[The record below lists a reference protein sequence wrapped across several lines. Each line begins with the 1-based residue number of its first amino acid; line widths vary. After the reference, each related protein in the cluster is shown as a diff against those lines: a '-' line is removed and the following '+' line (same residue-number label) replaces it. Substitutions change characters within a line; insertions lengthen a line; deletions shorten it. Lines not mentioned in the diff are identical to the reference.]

1 MSSASAGAGSS
12 ASRCSPESSANRRRA
27 QIVVPSL
34 GERGLEFDA
43 GQLPEQRDVLVDQ
56 LFLQIDRLGR
66 NQRRP
71 RREAG
76 TVDERNQI
84 SEALADPGRRLDA
97 EVVAAAQRVGDR
109 PGHLKLL
116 RPEFIRRPPYSAAA
130 LSGPPG
136 AKNASHSERD
146 VDLHRRRIELV
157 LDIEF
162 GRVEIR
168 SRRFRHI
175 VRLLPGRKVEIDR
188 LIIGR
193 QRRSR

>member
-1 MSSASAGAGSS
+1 MPVS
-12 ASRCSPESSANRRRA
+12 
-27 QIVVPSL
+27 
-34 GERGLEFDA
+34 
-43 GQLPEQRDVLVDQ
+43 
-56 LFLQIDRLGR
+56 FL
-66 NQRRP
+66 

-116 RPEFIRRPPYSAAA
+116 RPEFIRAAA
-130 LSGPPG
+130 VFGCGLERAAGCEKRLTFG
-136 AKNASHSERD
+136 AD

-162 GRVEIR
+162 GRVEMR
-168 SRRFRHI
+168 NRRFRHI
-175 VRLLPGRKVEIDR
+175 IRLLPGRKVEIDR
-188 LIIGR
+188 FDHRR
-193 QRRSR
+193 QRCSR